1 VVSPCNHFPAFLI
14 EAVPDDI
21 ENQQAVRLAK
31 EADPFGERTIG
42 GCEICLTES
51 NIEHP
56 LGVLTKPDTLPPGA
70 SGSRKRWMAIIEG
83 HQHQLKHGYYCVRLP
98 DDDERARNI
107 SRTESSRIATEFF
120 DSTPPWNTITSRN
133 HFGVHNL
140 VSDLSLILVGLIEK
154 K

>member
-1 VVSPCNHFPAFLI
+1 VSRCNHFSALLI
-14 EAVPDDI
+14 EAEPDDI

-42 GCEICLTES
+42 RCEICLTES
-51 NIEHP
+51 NIKHT

-70 SGSRKRWMAIIEG
+70 SGSRKRWMTIIEG

-107 SRTESSRIATEFF
+107 SRMESSKIATDFF
-120 DSTPPWNTITSRN
+120 NGTPPWNTVASRN
-133 HFGVHNL
+133 RFGVHNL
-140 VSDLSLILVGLIEK
+140 VSDLSWILVGLIEK